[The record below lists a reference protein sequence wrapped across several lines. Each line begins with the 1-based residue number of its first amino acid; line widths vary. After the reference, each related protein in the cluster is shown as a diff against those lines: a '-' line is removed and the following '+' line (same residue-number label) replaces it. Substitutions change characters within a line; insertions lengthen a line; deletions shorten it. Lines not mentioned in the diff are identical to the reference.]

1 MYIYIA
7 NPLRYICCVIF
18 YKGAPTR
25 RQLAGRCEEA
35 DVGMTLPYQKPPK
48 AHGIRGWFYR

>member
-1 MYIYIA
+1 MYICIV
-7 NPLRYICCVIF
+7 NPLRLCVVSHF
-18 YKGAPTR
+18 EKRTPTQ

-35 DVGMTLPYQKPPK
+35 KVGMTLPYQKPPK